1 MSAWKKY
8 YPVIKWLILILSYG
22 FLAYKI
28 YEFIQNPSSAS
39 GWSDLSWRKWGW
51 LLLAVSFMP
60 VNFLIETT
68 KWRYLISSLEYLSF
82 RKALKSV
89 MSGYATGFFTPNRV
103 GEFPGRAVYLQSN
116 NRWQAITF
124 GMVGTLA
131 QTIIISLFGI
141 FSFMLLMGHRQM
153 PFLADKTLLMM
164 IFFAEM
170 AIAFSLY
177 LSLPKLSHFFSRW
190 NVSVKI
196 NTLLKWLSTF
206 RSKQLAYVLLLAF
219 GRYLVFCMQLYCM
232 LHFCSIGINLWQ
244 GVVSISTFYLFLT
257 FTPSIAFSEAAIR
270 GSYAVIFVGM
280 FSDNSVGIALAG
292 VLVWFVNAVIPMII
306 GSVFFSKTKL

>member
-51 LLLAVSFMP
+51 LLLAVAFMP

-68 KWRYLISSLEYLSF
+68 KWRYLISSLEHLSF
-82 RKALKSV
+82 CKALKSV

-103 GEFPGRAVYLQSN
+103 GEFPGRAVYLQGN

-141 FSFMLLMGHRQM
+141 FSFMLLMGHQQM
-153 PFLADKTLLMM
+153 PFLADKTFLII
-164 IFFAEM
+164 IFFVEM
-170 AIAFSLY
+170 TFAFSLY

-190 NVSVKI
+190 NVSVKV

-219 GRYLVFCMQLYCM
+219 GRYLVFCVQLYCM
-232 LHFCSIGINLWQ
+232 LRFCSIDINLWQ